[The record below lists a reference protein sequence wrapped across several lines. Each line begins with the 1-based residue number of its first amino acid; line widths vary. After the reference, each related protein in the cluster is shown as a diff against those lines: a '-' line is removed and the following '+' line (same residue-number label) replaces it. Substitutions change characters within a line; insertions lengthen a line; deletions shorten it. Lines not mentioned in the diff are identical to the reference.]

1 MKEEIDEE
9 KFKVFLGRSLK
20 KKEKNHEIYQ
30 ILDMFANTMIILFNN
45 IITSLVDYEKAKNLI
60 IEGYSNMNKLR
71 EYTNKELN
79 KIASI
84 YECKLFNITDT
95 WYIGKKI
102 SLVD

>member
-1 MKEEIDEE
+1 
-9 KFKVFLGRSLK
+9 
-20 KKEKNHEIYQ
+20 
-30 ILDMFANTMIILFNN
+30 
-45 IITSLVDYEKAKNLI
+45 LI